1 MSANARELLDEY
13 RNDYGITEAE
23 LSERETIEYLKYI
36 EIAKLKEQNQ
46 HLKDVKAVV
55 ALMAAITMLFIAV
68 GFLACLV
75 TFGRTNA
82 AAGFFSFI
90 FMIIFLLL
98 AVGMFRYRK

>member
-1 MSANARELLDEY
+1 MSASARELLEEY
-13 RNDYGITEAE
+13 RRDYGVEEAE
-23 LSERETIEYLKYI
+23 LSESETIEYLKYI
-36 EIAKLKEQNQ
+36 ELAQLKEQNN
-46 HLKDVKAVV
+46 HLKSIKAVV
-55 ALMAAITMLFIAV
+55 ALMAAIAMLFIAV

-75 TFGRTNA
+75 TFGRTSA